1 MGIDDDSHRWTLP
14 PEGFCSDLEERA
26 ERERRS
32 SVTGSDDRDEMTR
45 PEFTRAAVLRGGSI
59 VAAGGIA
66 STALAAVLTT
76 ILGIELG
83 DEGFGSY
90 AFVIA
95 TAGVLA
101 AVARM
106 GLGPIIVR
114 DIARSVDEDSATRG
128 TRQPILTA
136 LVITAALSAVIAIVT
151 ISPIGRW
158 ILESSGD
165 LSFSMVGALAVLM
178 AAQALYTNNAES
190 LRGLHHLGSAA
201 LLGLPV
207 QRLVSLALVAGV
219 VYMASS
225 DLDPPLAIWLIAAAA
240 VTAVVASGLGLWSR
254 IRSLPG
260 ANPNAA
266 LARKMTRD
274 GSPILLTNV
283 LGLAGAR
290 LPVWVLA
297 ILGTLGQ
304 AGVFALATAY
314 VTLIRFGHKT
324 MVGTLSPFIA
334 TSYHSGDREALQRRV
349 RVTAAATSLA
359 AVAAAIAMVVAGTVI
374 VPRFFPSGFAD
385 AVGVAAILL
394 IGTIATALT
403 GPCGL
408 LLNLTGNE
416 KWAARASLISV
427 GLAAIAIFPAGSAG
441 GALGA
446 AAVMAIATV
455 LRVALLLRFAYQ
467 QTGIMTAA
475 DFPALYRSLRR
486 SPA

>member
-1 MGIDDDSHRWTLP
+1 M
-14 PEGFCSDLEERA
+14 
-26 ERERRS
+26 
-32 SVTGSDDRDEMTR
+32 TGSDDRDEMTR

-225 DLDPPLAIWLIAAAA
+225 DLDPPLAIWLTAAAA

-254 IRSLPG
+254 IRSLRVPI
-260 ANPNAA
+260 PTPPWP
-266 LARKMTRD
+266 AR
-274 GSPILLTNV
+274 
-283 LGLAGAR
+283 
-290 LPVWVLA
+290 
-297 ILGTLGQ
+297 
-304 AGVFALATAY
+304 
-314 VTLIRFGHKT
+314 
-324 MVGTLSPFIA
+324 
-334 TSYHSGDREALQRRV
+334 
-349 RVTAAATSLA
+349 
-359 AVAAAIAMVVAGTVI
+359 
-374 VPRFFPSGFAD
+374 
-385 AVGVAAILL
+385 
-394 IGTIATALT
+394 
-403 GPCGL
+403 
-408 LLNLTGNE
+408 
-416 KWAARASLISV
+416 
-427 GLAAIAIFPAGSAG
+427 
-441 GALGA
+441 
-446 AAVMAIATV
+446 
-455 LRVALLLRFAYQ
+455 
-467 QTGIMTAA
+467 
-475 DFPALYRSLRR
+475 
-486 SPA
+486 